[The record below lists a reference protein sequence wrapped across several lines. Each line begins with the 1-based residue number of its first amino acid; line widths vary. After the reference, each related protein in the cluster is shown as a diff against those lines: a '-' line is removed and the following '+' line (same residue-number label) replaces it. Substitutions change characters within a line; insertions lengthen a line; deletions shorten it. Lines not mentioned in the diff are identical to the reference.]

1 MDKGGLNMIAGVPWW
16 VYMMIIFIFFSGY
29 MAFKAMRAEKKL
41 EHQFIEQEGQ
51 VYMDRL
57 EEARKLRRQRQQQ

>member
-1 MDKGGLNMIAGVPWW
+1 MDKGGLNMIVGVPWW

-29 MAFKAMRAEKKL
+29 MAFKAMRAERKL

-57 EEARKLRRQRQQQ
+57 EEARKLRQQRQQQ

>member
-1 MDKGGLNMIAGVPWW
+1 
-16 VYMMIIFIFFSGY
+16 
-29 MAFKAMRAEKKL
+29 MRAERKL

-57 EEARKLRRQRQQQ
+57 EEERRLKQQQRQ

>member
-1 MDKGGLNMIAGVPWW
+1 
-16 VYMMIIFIFFSGY
+16 
-29 MAFKAMRAEKKL
+29 MRAERKL

-57 EEARKLRRQRQQQ
+57 EEARKLKQQRQQQ